1 MGLIVD
7 TNVFIDVENGR
18 LDLAALQ
25 ILQTEPVFIAANT
38 MSELLAGV
46 KLAKTPDEYMRR
58 HSFTENI
65 LGHVPVLDFGVE
77 VARIYADLYADAL
90 GNGKRS
96 KVNVHD
102 LQIAAT
108 GLVYGYSILT
118 SNVDDFKDVPGV
130 RVIDPYLDGGNGVH
144 EDSGDYT

>member
-18 LDLAALQ
+18 LDLASLTVLQ
-25 ILQTEPVFIAANT
+25 SQPLFIAAIT

-46 KLAKTPDEYMRR
+46 KLAKTPDAYMRR

-65 LGHVPVLDFGVE
+65 LGSVPVLDFDAE

-90 GNGKRS
+90 GNSRRS
-96 KVNVHD
+96 KINVHD

-108 GLVYGYSILT
+108 GLVHGYSILT
-118 SNVDDFKDVPGV
+118 SNVDDFNDAPGV
-130 RVIDPYLDGGNGVH
+130 RVIDPYSEGGQGVH
-144 EDSGDYT
+144 EEAGDYA